1 MKIVDLMTDN
11 PVTIHP
17 ESTLRQALE
26 LMSSWECHHLP
37 VVDHEGGLVG
47 IITEDD
53 CRTALGLPDL
63 RRVRWERSYA
73 AVQLRV
79 GTFMETEPVVATP
92 DMEADDVARLMLE
105 HRLTC
110 VPVLNEGALV
120 GIVTTS
126 DILLAFIRMTRYVAA

>member
-1 MKIVDLMTDN
+1 MKIVALMTEN
-11 PVTIHP
+11 PVTIHS

-26 LMSSWECHHLP
+26 LMSGWDCHHLP
-37 VVDHEGGLVG
+37 VVDPEGGLVG

-63 RRVRWERSYA
+63 RRARWERSYA
-73 AVQLRV
+73 AAQVRV
-79 GTFMETEPVVATP
+79 GTFMDAEPVVATI

-105 HRLTC
+105 HRVTC
-110 VPVLNEGALV
+110 VPILDDGVLV

-126 DILLAFIRMTRYVAA
+126 DMLLAFIRMTNYVAA